1 MRFSDMKVTIY
12 LNMRQIII
20 KSGKKQA
27 VSVNKSGVHFS
38 K

>member
-1 MRFSDMKVTIY
+1 MRVSDMKVTIY
-12 LNMRQIII
+12 LNMSQIII

-27 VSVNKSGVHFS
+27 ASLNKLGVHFS